1 MSAISPEDRAAMRE
15 SFARL
20 LASDHT
26 EARMRATTAS
36 PAGFDRSLWGKVG
49 EMGLL
54 AVLVAEENGGLG
66 AGMREMG
73 ELFEEAGKALYTAP
87 LLESA
92 VIATS
97 LLALSADAEAR
108 ARLLSA
114 MAAGETIAI
123 PALTGDSGTW
133 DAAGVAVEAAGDLLS
148 GHAAYVNHAA
158 SADVLLVA
166 AREGAGVALYEV
178 APATDGVTLTPQPA
192 NDPSLRLSRINFEG
206 AAARRIEGADA
217 AVIRAA
223 LDRGRVAQAGEQAGG
238 SRHVLDMTVAYMLG
252 RYQFGR
258 PIGSYQALKHMAA
271 DLLVEVE
278 SALSAARHAAAAMDD
293 GSADAVQLVSLAGFA
308 CADAYVEVTAQAIQ
322 MHGGIA
328 YTTEYPLHLYWR
340 RARSLAQMLGSSGA
354 FCEQYLGEW
363 EKAA

>member
-1 MSAISPEDRAAMRE
+1 MRE
-15 SFARL
+15 A
-20 LASDHT
+20 
-26 EARMRATTAS
+26 
-36 PAGFDRSLWGKVG
+36 
-49 EMGLL
+49 
-54 AVLVAEENGGLG
+54 
-66 AGMREMG
+66 G

-97 LLALSADAEAR
+97 LLALSSDADAW
-108 ARLLSA
+108 ARLLPA
-114 MAAGETIAI
+114 MASGETIAI
-123 PALTGDSGTW
+123 PALTGDAGTW
-133 DAAGVAVEAAGDLLS
+133 DEAGVAVSLEGARLS
-148 GHAAYVNHAA
+148 GHAAYVNYGAN
-158 SADVLLVA
+158 ADILLVA
-166 AREGAGVALYEV
+166 ARDGGALALFEIEPT
-178 APATDGVTLTPQPA
+178 ASGVTLTPQTT
-192 NDPSLRLSRINFEG
+192 NDPSLRLSRITFEG
-206 AAARRIEGADA
+206 AEARRIEGADA

-238 SRHVLDMTVAYMLG
+238 SRHVLDMTVAYMNG

-278 SALSAARHAAAAMDD
+278 SALSAARHAAAALDD
-293 GSADAVQLVSLAGFA
+293 GSADAAQLVSLAGFS

-340 RARSLAQMLGSSGA
+340 RARSLAQLLGSSGA
-354 FCEQYLGEW
+354 FREQYLGEW

>member
-1 MSAISPEDRAAMRE
+1 MSAIASEDRAAMRE

-20 LASDHT
+20 LASAHD
-26 EARMRATTAS
+26 EARMRAAAAV
-36 PAGFDRSLWGKVG
+36 PAGFDRALWGKLG
-49 EMGLL
+49 ELGLL
-54 AVLVAEENGGLG
+54 AVLVPEDNGGLG
-66 AGMREMG
+66 AGMREVG

-92 VIATS
+92 VVATS
-97 LLALSADAEAR
+97 LLKLSADAEAR
-108 ARLLSA
+108 SRLLPA
-114 MAAGETIAI
+114 MASGETIAI
-123 PALTGDSGTW
+123 PALTGDAGTW
-133 DAAGVAVEAAGDLLS
+133 DEAEVAVTADGGHLT
-148 GHAAYVNHAA
+148 GHASFVNHGAT
-158 SADVLLVA
+158 ADVLLVA
-166 AREGAGVALYEV
+166 ARAGGALALFEV
-178 APATDGVTLTPQPA
+178 DPKAPGVTLTPLAA
-192 NDPSLRLSRINFEG
+192 NDPSLRLCRIAF
-206 AAARRIEGADA
+206 ADAQARRIEGVDA
-217 AVIRAA
+217 AVIAAA

-238 SRHVLDMTVAYMLG
+238 SRHVLEMTVGYMNG

-278 SALSAARHAAAAMDD
+278 SALSAARHAAAALDD
-293 GSADAVQLVSLAGFA
+293 GSADIAQLVSLAGFA

-340 RARSLAQMLGSSGA
+340 RARSLAQMLGNSAA
-354 FCEQYLGEW
+354 FRERYLAEW